1 MRGGLRRIGAARLG
15 AVRLETTPLG
25 VVRLGVV
32 RLGAVRLG
40 AVQLGAVWLGAILL
54 GTVLLGCS
62 VRGATA
68 PIEQRVALPCQS
80 DADCRKG
87 QCLATFGICA
97 QSTGSLTSL
106 LFEIT
111 PPASDPLY
119 GGARFLTLRD
129 LSSPAPDAADRGIPS
144 GWTELNVRPRVSVS
158 GFVAAA
164 PDQSACLSRARSTL
178 PVTLTFT
185 PRERLFGLGV
195 ASYELSTSFDSSS
208 NVEEYTFHGA
218 LPPGHYDVYMRP
230 DTAALGANCVAI
242 PQIFRDRSI
251 GEMFQLEQP
260 PPSPLQLTIP
270 WDASLEG
277 WVLDMV
283 HPVTGEVISNRIR
296 LSSTSLDSSGQTLKT
311 TLYYSQAANDFITQG
326 EELVR
331 LTPPAGRPAG
341 TILLQRSGVELAA
354 PGEGVIGNVFN
365 FGAPVSF
372 QSWVW
377 KEDEF
382 DTPVPGTVS
391 FAAQDL
397 DEVADGVLA
406 SFDGVA
412 TVDSAGQIQLPLL
425 PGRYRIRVTP
435 PGGDVGNLGLLAGF
449 ESSVTVWPNEDDSG
463 AVQGGHVIEVPAAV
477 TLDGQAVVDANDEP
491 LRGLEVR
498 ASASSPNRDPCPTS
512 AADPA
517 PVDCRRL
524 RTAVLQKA
532 LAQDPF
538 VPRTRS
544 ALSQSDGQFRIDGLD
559 CGQCQPGAGA
569 RFDLSIRPPP
579 EMGLPWLVKPYIN
592 VYSDQLMRGPSR
604 MPTPVAFPI
613 KLTYGDPTA
622 DGKSIGLPGALV
634 RVFALMDQQFQ
645 VVTNLDDLVPCA
657 SLSNPDGSRCVQSV
671 LQVAEIRSGD
681 DGDFLLL
688 LPPTLE

>member
-1 MRGGLRRIGAARLG
+1 MHRGLWL
-15 AVRLETTPLG
+15 
-25 VVRLGVV
+25 
-32 RLGAVRLG
+32 
-40 AVQLGAVWLGAILL
+40 VWA
-54 GTVLLGCS
+54 TLLGCS
-62 VRGATA
+62 VRGAAA
-68 PIEQRVALPCQS
+68 PIEQGVPLACQN
-80 DADCRKG
+80 DADCHTG
-87 QCLATFGICA
+87 QCLAAFGICA
-97 QSTGSLTSL
+97 ESTGSLTSL

-119 GGARFLTLRD
+119 GGARFLTTRS
-129 LSSPAPDAADRGIPS
+129 LSAPSPDAADRGIPA
-144 GWTELNVRPRVSVS
+144 GWTELNVRPRVSVN

-195 ASYELSTSFDSSS
+195 ASYELDTTFDPSS
-208 NVEEYTFHGA
+208 NVQEYTFHGA

-230 DTAALGANCVAI
+230 DTAALGENCVAI

-260 PPSPLQLTIP
+260 RPASLQLTIP
-270 WDASLEG
+270 WDPSLEG

-283 HPVTGEVISNRIR
+283 HPVTGEVISNRIH
-296 LSSTSLDSSGQTLKT
+296 LSSANLDSSGQTLKT

-331 LTPPAGRPAG
+331 LTPPAGPPAG

-365 FGAPVSF
+365 FGTPVSF

-377 KEDEF
+377 KKGKYDV
-382 DTPVPGTVS
+382 PVPGSVS

-406 SFDGVA
+406 SFDGAA
-412 TVDSAGQIQLPLL
+412 TVDSGGQIQLSLL

-449 ESSVTVWPNEDDSG
+449 ESSVTVWPNEDESG

-477 TLDGQAVVDANDEP
+477 TLDGQVVVDTNEKP

-498 ASASSPNRDPCPTS
+498 ASASNPSRDPCPTS

-544 ALSQSDGQFRIDGLD
+544 GVSQSDGSFRIDGLD
-559 CGQCQPGAGA
+559 CGPCQPGAGA
-569 RFDLSIRPPP
+569 RFDLSVRPPP
-579 EMGLPWLVKPYIN
+579 EMGLPWLVKPYMNID
-592 VYSDQLMRGPSR
+592 SDQSMRGLLR
-604 MPTPVAFPI
+604 VPTPVAFPM
-613 KLTYGDPTA
+613 KLTYGDPN

-645 VVTNLDDLVPCA
+645 VVTDLENLVPCA
-657 SLSNPDGSRCVQSV
+657 SLSNPDGSSCVQSV
-671 LQVAEIRSGD
+671 LQVAEIRSGE

-688 LPPTLE
+688 LPPALE